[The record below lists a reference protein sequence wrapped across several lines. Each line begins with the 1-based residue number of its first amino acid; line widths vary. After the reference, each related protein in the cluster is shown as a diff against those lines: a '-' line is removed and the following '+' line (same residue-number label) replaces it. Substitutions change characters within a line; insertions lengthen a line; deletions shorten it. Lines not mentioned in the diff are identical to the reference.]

1 MSLSRTVVAALALSL
16 VACGSPTPGNDA
28 GNDSS
33 TTQDS
38 GMMMANDS
46 GMMMSGDASMS
57 GDSGGSGGGTCG
69 AATIQCMCACG
80 MGAGAAACQN
90 QCISSNMACGQCVI
104 QAQLSCCPTEGQAY
118 AQCLQAATSPA
129 DGGAARCM
137 TSDAACLQMACGMQ
151 QQAFQMCFAGAQQND
166 MACRSALGTCFG
178 TFPFTCN

>member
-90 QCISSNMACGQCVI
+90 QCVNSNMACGQCVV
-104 QAQLSCCPTEGQAY
+104 QAQLSCCPAQAQALSQCAMA
-118 AQCLQAATSPA
+118 AQMA
-129 DGGAARCM
+129 
-137 TSDAACLQMACGMQ
+137 SDAGPACTDQACVTQRCSMEV
-151 QQAFQMCFAGAQQND
+151 QAFQSCFAMAQQND